1 MCRNFLW
8 GEKDNRSRLHMA
20 SWNLVCLPRELGGL
34 GFREG
39 PKWNKAALAKYLWA
53 ITTKKDVLWVKWVN
67 NLYIK
72 DQEMWSLEL
81 KADVSWYWRKILR
94 LRDSFTREAIMKAG
108 TNVNFSIRQAYDYL
122 ISKETSFDS
131 KKAVWCKLSR
141 PKHRFIMWQMVHSNL
156 LTRDNL
162 VKKHVSIDSAYC
174 PVCEWDLES
183 HEHLFFECPFSWR
196 VMQNIKKW
204 LGDWLWPNSFQ
215 LLLEWIQGKRPRSL
229 LMEIYYATLASA
241 IYGIWINW
249 NLCVFEGK
257 CIAPLYI
264 DRSIKENLKT
274 RLSLIQDR
282 KLSSFERIVLRN
294 AKSL

>member
-1 MCRNFLW
+1 MSIFQLPQKIAKEIDRLCRNFLC
-8 GEKDNRSRLHMA
+8 GEKDDRSKLHMA

-39 PKWNKAALAKYLWA
+39 PEWNKAALAKYLWA

-81 KADVSWYWRKILR
+81 KGNVSWYWRKILR

-108 TNVNFSIRQAYDYL
+108 TNGNFSLGKLMTISFRRRQVL
-122 ISKETSFDS
+122 
-131 KKAVWCKLSR
+131 
-141 PKHRFIMWQMVHSNL
+141 
-156 LTRDNL
+156 DNL
-162 VKKHVSIDSAYC
+162 VKKHVLIDSAYC
-174 PVCEWDLES
+174 PVYEWDLES

-196 VMQNIKKW
+196 VMQNIKNW
-204 LGDWLWPNSFQ
+204 LGEWLWPNSFQ

-229 LMEIYYATLASA
+229 LIEIYYATLASA
-241 IYGIWINW
+241 IYGIWLNR

-257 CIAPLYI
+257 CKVPLYI

-282 KLSSFERIVLRN
+282 KLSSFERIILRN